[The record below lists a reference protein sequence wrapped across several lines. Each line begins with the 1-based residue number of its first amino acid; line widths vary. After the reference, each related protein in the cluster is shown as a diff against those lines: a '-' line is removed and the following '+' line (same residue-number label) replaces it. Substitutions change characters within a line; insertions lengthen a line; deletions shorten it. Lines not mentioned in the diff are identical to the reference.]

1 MTLRDKVILRRYAI
15 KCMVKYGEKLTIQDI
30 AYAVNRSVRNIR
42 DDVNALSN
50 VWQQDSYLY
59 YGERL

>member
-1 MTLRDKVILRRYAI
+1 MTLKDKVKLRRDAI
-15 KCMVKYGEKLTIQDI
+15 QCMVKCGHKLTIQDI
-30 AYAVNRSVRNIR
+30 AYAVNRSTRNVR
-42 DDVNALSN
+42 DDIKALSN

>member
-1 MTLRDKVILRRYAI
+1 MLRRYAI
-15 KCMVKYGEKLTIQDI
+15 KCMVKYGDKLTVQDV
-30 AYAVNRSVRNIR
+30 AYAINRSVRN
-42 DDVNALSN
+42 VNADIDALSN